1 MRNPNIDTSRVD
13 DTLYPDMADITL
25 RAQVRTIKGKKVG
38 ALRRQGIIPAN
49 IYGRGIE
56 SLPVQIEVRSFRG
69 VLATAGTST
78 LVDAHVSADGG
89 EGDGQSHPVLIEHVS
104 THPATGKVLHVDL
117 RQVDLNRPIKAGVAV
132 VLTGESPAVKN
143 LGAVLVHPLDTLEV
157 EALPRALPHEITV
170 DISSLVELDQQITV
184 GDLQLPPGVTVDT
197 DPATVVAQVIASK
210 LEQEVAA
217 EEAAEAAEAAEAGE
231 EAAEAPAE
239 EGAETAEGAREA
251 E

>member
-1 MRNPNIDTSRVD
+1 
-13 DTLYPDMADITL
+13 MADITL

-38 ALRRQGIIPAN
+38 ALRRQGLIPAN

-56 SLPVQIEVRSFRG
+56 SLPIQVDIRSFRS
-69 VLATAGTST
+69 VLAEAGTST
-78 LVDAHVSADGG
+78 LVDVHVTSDGG
-89 EGDGQSHPVLIEHVS
+89 RADGQSHPVLIEHVS
-104 THPATGKVLHVDL
+104 LHPATGKVLHIDL
-117 RQVDLNRPIKAGVAV
+117 RQVDLNRPIKAGVAL

-143 LGAVLVHPLDTLEV
+143 LGGVLVHPLDTLEV

-184 GDLQLPPGVTVDT
+184 GDLRLPAGVTVDT

-217 EEAAEAAEAAEAGE
+217 EEAATAAEAAEAAG
-231 EAAEAPAE
+231 AEAPAE
-239 EGAETAEGAREA
+239 AAAEPGAAEPAEGASKA